1 MEQSKNI
8 KLLKQLS
15 SERYDVSTFN
25 KNADILDE
33 YIFNLVTHS
42 NNNNVHV
49 SIEDKK
55 KWDEL
60 LDNTIISNQEIDA
73 LFSS

>member
-8 KLLKQLS
+8 KLLKPLP
-15 SERYDVSTFN
+15 SEKYDISTFN
-25 KNADILDE
+25 KNADTLDE

-42 NNNNVHV
+42 NNSNVHV
-49 SIEDKK
+49 SVEDKK
-55 KWDEL
+55 KWDGL

-73 LFSS
+73 LFDN